1 MKSLI
6 TLGDEFACVHPV
18 SRFSQHVGDID
29 ILRPPQRLL
38 NLGFTSVQ
46 IGRSVRKH
54 LSHVFVHHVRK
65 KKKNLNDRGKG
76 AVKMNPC
83 FTKQKLFL
91 GGDCYSH
98 THTHRDTSNQTKKL
112 IKPSRVAPA
121 FQSLLYTLG
130 LTTATEG
137 WN

>member
-29 ILRPPQRLL
+29 ILRPPQLYERADW
-38 NLGFTSVQ
+38 SVGEETPQ
-46 IGRSVRKH
+46 PCFCASRQ
-54 LSHVFVHHVRK
+54 

-98 THTHRDTSNQTKKL
+98 THTETLLTKPKSLSN
-112 IKPSRVAPA
+112 PA
-121 FQSLLYTLG
+121 GLLQLFRAYSTH
-130 LTTATEG
+130 
-137 WN
+137 WD